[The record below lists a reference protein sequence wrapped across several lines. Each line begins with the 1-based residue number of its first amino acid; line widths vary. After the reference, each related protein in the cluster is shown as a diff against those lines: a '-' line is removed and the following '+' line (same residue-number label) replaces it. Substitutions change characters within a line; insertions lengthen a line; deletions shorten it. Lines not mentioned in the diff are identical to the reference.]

1 MHPLFGTKYNGRMD
15 GSGISFFR
23 SPVFFFRQ
31 GPQIIICTVYIFPA
45 SEFFISALIIT
56 CVWYKCIIF
65 RTALFAFYQICRKIR
80 AGGSQ
85 DRIIGQDYNR
95 DHCRDQRRKQR
106 QEQEETGKPG
116 EIIFEIRYCISLC
129 LIVYLLKSP
138 KNEEKLTER

>member
-31 GPQIIICTVYIFPA
+31 EPQIIICTVHIFPA

-65 RTALFAFYQICRKIR
+65 RTGLFAFYQICRKIR
-80 AGGSQ
+80 AGGSKG
-85 DRIIGQDYNR
+85 RIITGIIAGIRGGNR
-95 DHCRDQRRKQR
+95 ERSRRKQ
-106 QEQEETGKPG
+106 GNN
-116 EIIFEIRYCISLC
+116 F
-129 LIVYLLKSP
+129 
-138 KNEEKLTER
+138 